1 MQKPMIKHFSS
12 MIITIAFFI
21 ITYLLPNH
29 LYAETGRLIGGDD
42 FYIVQKDDTL
52 DLIASKL
59 GLKASK
65 IAEDNGIDRN
75 KTLRE
80 GMFLRIN
87 NRRIV
92 PKLLD
97 KGILINIPERML
109 YYFKD
114 NRLEMVFP
122 VGLGKVFSSKE
133 GQWHTPTGQF
143 LVKGKQKDPV
153 WYVPA
158 SIQREMERQGKPV
171 ELIVSPGPD
180 NPLGRFVVRTSI
192 HNIHIHETNQPTSV
206 HKFTSHGCIRVL
218 PQHMEPFFKAVE
230 PNTPGEIIYMPIKV
244 HAEGKRVYLEAHKD
258 YYKKIPDIE
267 DEARG
272 LIEQTGLAHRVDWQ
286 KVKKVITDKLG
297 IAVDV
302 TAG

>member
-1 MQKPMIKHFSS
+1 MAMAG
-12 MIITIAFFI
+12 AFFLTLFLI
-21 ITYLLPNH
+21 LSPLSVE
-29 LYAETGRLIGGDD
+29 AVRLIGGDD
-42 FYIVQKDDTL
+42 FYIVQKGDTL

-59 GLKASK
+59 GLRASK
-65 IAEDNGIDRN
+65 IAEDNGIGKDKRL
-75 KTLRE
+75 KE
-80 GMFLRIN
+80 GTFLKIN

-92 PKLLD
+92 PKMLD

-109 YYFKD
+109 YYFRD

-122 VGLGKVFSSKE
+122 VGLGKIFSTKE

-143 LVKGKQKDPV
+143 IVTGKQKDPV

-158 SIQREMERQGKPV
+158 SIQRELERQGKPV

-180 NPLGRFVVRTSI
+180 NPLGRFVVRTSL
-192 HNIHIHETNQPTSV
+192 HNIHIHETNQPSSI

-218 PQHMEPFFKAVE
+218 PHHMESFFMVVE
-230 PNTPGEIIYMPIKV
+230 RNTPGEIIYMPIKV
-244 HAEGKRVYLEAHKD
+244 HIEGKRVYLEVHRD
-258 YYKKIPDIE
+258 YYNKIPDFGAE
-267 DEARG
+267 VRH
-272 LIEQTGLAHRVDWQ
+272 LIEQKGLANRVDWQ
-286 KVKKVITDKLG
+286 KVQKVLTDKPG